1 MAKKGF
7 NRNAGAISNILHND
21 PGLQAALKAVA
32 EDLAKE
38 VGGEVVEYDT
48 DRYVAGVKV
57 EAWKQ
62 ARDGVLTKAAGSRG
76 KTLS

>member
-7 NRNAGAISNILHND
+7 NRDSRAIANILHND
-21 PGLQAALKAVA
+21 AGLKAAVKA
-32 EDLAKE
+32 IADDLAKDAD
-38 VGGEVVEYDT
+38 GEVVEYET
-48 DRYVAGVKV
+48 DRYVAGVQV

-62 ARDGVLTKAAGSRG
+62 ARDGVLTKAVGSRG